1 MRRGS
6 SCQLVMSPGLSSSIE
21 SAWLMQF
28 WEKFQSK
35 STFPDSAV
43 IKVFNQN
50 QLSFKGAKQSLLISS
65 NI

>member
-6 SCQLVMSPGLSSSIE
+6 CCQLVMSPGLSSSID

-28 WEKFQSK
+28 WEKFQCQ
-35 STFPDSAV
+35 STFPDSSV
-43 IKVFNQN
+43 TKVFNQN
-50 QLSFKGAKQSLLISS
+50 QFYFKGAKQSLLISS